1 MTFQDIVILISA
13 IALSLQLI
21 WVFKMYRYQDKRA
34 PRLDSR
40 NRLDEKMNTNKYG
53 DDDWATPAK

>member
-34 PRLDSR
+34 PRLD
-40 NRLDEKMNTNKYG
+40 EKMNTNKYG
-53 DDDWATPAK
+53 DDDWATPPEEEKE

>member
-34 PRLDSR
+34 SRLDST

>member
-21 WVFKMYRYQDKRA
+21 WVLKMYRYQDRRA
-34 PRLDSR
+34 SRLDST

>member
-21 WVFKMYRYQDKRA
+21 WVFRMYRYQDKRA
-34 PRLDSR
+34 SRLDST

>member
-21 WVFKMYRYQDKRA
+21 WVFRMYRYQDRRA
-34 PRLDSR
+34 SRLDST

-53 DDDWATPAK
+53 DDDWATPAE

>member
-21 WVFKMYRYQDKRA
+21 WVFKMYRYQDRRA
-34 PRLDSR
+34 PRLY
-40 NRLDEKMNTNKYG
+40 EKMNTNKYG

>member
-21 WVFKMYRYQDKRA
+21 WVFKMYRYQDRRA
-34 PRLDSR
+34 SRLDST